1 MAHINYVIP
10 GISNK
15 LWWYACQ
22 YLNIWIKQALESD
35 DDIERIRRAHMND
48 MENIYPFLVIG
59 LLFAALS
66 TDGDKNATLHFYI
79 FTFFRFA
86 HSIVY
91 VNAVKQP
98 ARAICFLVNWLC
110 NVSMVVQVIMKT
122 F

>member
-1 MAHINYVIP
+1 M
-10 GISNK
+10 
-15 LWWYACQ
+15 
-22 YLNIWIKQALESD
+22 ESD

-66 TDGDKNATLHFYI
+66 SDEDKYTSLHFYI

-86 HSIVY
+86 HTLVY

-98 ARAICFLVNWLC
+98 ARAICFLINWFCL
-110 NVSMVVQVIMKT
+110 VSMIVQVIMKT
-122 F
+122 I

>member
-1 MAHINYVIP
+1 M
-10 GISNK
+10 
-15 LWWYACQ
+15 
-22 YLNIWIKQALESD
+22 ESD

-86 HSIVY
+86 HTIVY